1 MIKWNMQIEDK
12 SAEIN
17 CSDKFTVEELEVVKA
32 LLEKMIDARIVE
44 LKSYRANSLPLTADI
59 DSMYP
64 ELSVRARNILKRAG
78 CNTIDDVLNCT
89 LTDIKRMR
97 NMGKNTFE
105 EIVTRFSKYGSF
117 REGTE
122 GVNE

>member
-32 LLEKMIDARIVE
+32 LLEKRIDARIVE

-105 EIVTRFSKYGSF
+105 EIITRFSKYGSF